1 MKMTMCTPL
10 LPGSRLSLFSPFL
23 PAFLF
28 FAVAR
33 YRGRQQRQVVFLK
46 RNAKIAAFDIRKHFP
61 FSRATKTAR
70 SGRLILSARTLL
82 LNAIHLQKNPSTL
95 FSAGVTLLL
104 NTGLKVCPRN
114 LFFSLQCNATAV
126 LTRKRGIRFLK
137 DRFDQKRRPIMK
149 KLLWIAAG
157 LIALAG
163 LAFGQNFV
171 DVAPG
176 DGTLSAALAAAN
188 DGDVLRLIPG
198 AEYTESVNKTIATVA
213 EKRIAVV
220 ADGDG
225 SLKPVVKILTDPGE
239 GTCQFFQ
246 VGNNGSLL
254 LMGLELDGA
263 VDGVTKASYLARCY
277 MGEVAQPATMKKIH
291 LENCLIKNLKSNVL
305 DGAGTALKGNV
316 VVDTTVVNNCIVH
329 DTGTLVHYK
338 YVGAKYILVSHST
351 MYNITSYG
359 IRLSGYDESGST
371 VYPVMVIDHTTW
383 YNMGLTDMR
392 EILLTEKATTV
403 PFDKP
408 IFITNSIFS
417 TQTSWETT
425 SKTAINIKTTLGD
438 AMATVANICMWQL
451 RPKMAWL
458 NHTVRDTIRM
468 DPGFADPANGD
479 FTLPAGSPL
488 LTYGSDGG
496 PIGDRRWAFNASAV
510 ERPSFQPEGFELAQ
524 NYPNPFNPATTIS
537 FALPVAQTVRLAV
550 YDGLGREVALL
561 ASGLYPAG
569 SHRIEFAA
577 KGLSSGLYVYKLTA
591 AGQSRTKKMVLMQ

>member
-1 MKMTMCTPL
+1 
-10 LPGSRLSLFSPFL
+10 
-23 PAFLF
+23 
-28 FAVAR
+28 
-33 YRGRQQRQVVFLK
+33 
-46 RNAKIAAFDIRKHFP
+46 
-61 FSRATKTAR
+61 
-70 SGRLILSARTLL
+70 
-82 LNAIHLQKNPSTL
+82 
-95 FSAGVTLLL
+95 
-104 NTGLKVCPRN
+104 
-114 LFFSLQCNATAV
+114 
-126 LTRKRGIRFLK
+126 
-137 DRFDQKRRPIMK
+137 MK

-163 LAFGQNFV
+163 LTFGQNYV

-198 AEYTESVNKTIATVA
+198 AEYTESVNKTLATVA

-225 SLKPVVKILTDPGE
+225 SLKPVIKILTDPGE

-263 VDGVTKASYLARCY
+263 VDGVTKVSYLARCN
-277 MGEVAQPATMKKIH
+277 MGEVTQPATMKKIH
-291 LENCLIKNLKSNVL
+291 LENCVIKNLKSNVL

-329 DTGTLVHYK
+329 DTGTLIHYK

-371 VYPVMVIDHTTW
+371 VYPVMAIDHTTW
-383 YNMGLTDMR
+383 HNMGLTDPR

-403 PFDKP
+403 AFDKP

-438 AMATVANICMWQL
+438 AMATIANICMWQL

-496 PIGDRRWAFNASAV
+496 PIGDKRWAGNVSAV
-510 ERPSFQPEGFELAQ
+510 ERPSFQPEGFVLAQ
-524 NYPNPFNPATTIS
+524 NYPNPFNPVTTIS
-537 FALPVAQTVRLAV
+537 FTLAAASTVRLAV

-561 ASGLYPAG
+561 ASGFYSAG
-569 SHRIEFAA
+569 SHHVEFAA
-577 KGLSSGLYVYKLTA
+577 KGLSSSLYVYKLTA
-591 AGQSRTKKMVLMQ
+591 AGQSWTKKMVLLQ